1 MVHFEI
7 NNGGKRRLTAEE
19 KEHLTTKEQ
28 EEVAYPLWG
37 LLVSN
42 WLDNIMVDFAV
53 DRVVTTMNKDM
64 MQERILH
71 AQWMAEQVVLHDEK
85 LKKPKE
91 MEIAVQVRCA
101 TSVRKCHTSI
111 THIYLALVHYKNI
124 LLSIV

>member
-1 MVHFEI
+1 M
-7 NNGGKRRLTAEE
+7 
-19 KEHLTTKEQ
+19 
-28 EEVAYPLWG
+28 
-37 LLVSN
+37 SN

-111 THIYLALVHYKNI
+111 TNIYLALVHNKNI

>member
-7 NNGGKRRLTAEE
+7 NNGGKRRLTVEE

-64 MQERILH
+64 MQERVLH

-91 MEIAVQVRCA
+91 MEIAVQVRC
-101 TSVRKCHTSI
+101 TMSVRKCHMCI
-111 THIYLALVHYKNI
+111 AYIY
-124 LLSIV
+124 